1 MVNNVFGKWRKQ
13 MEKELKFE
21 ELESMEE
28 MVSDDFV
35 SGFCTGLGAVASVV
49 TIIAF
54 AAGT

>member
-1 MVNNVFGKWRKQ
+1 MN
-13 MEKELKFE
+13 KELRFE
-21 ELESMEE
+21 ELETMEE

-35 SGFCTGLGAVASVV
+35 NGFCTGLGAVASVV